1 MSLLSPVK
9 MCSINGLAQA
19 AGRNHRD
26 YLGAPGCLAR
36 KPTGSS
42 DVKMVTSIHAS
53 HPSLQPIIQPSFHS
67 PFHLFIFPLSH
78 SAIHSCSPPNYPFI
92 HSSFL
97 FLSSSFA
104 IFPFKL
110 RSFSLSIHPAIHPF
124 IHPSF
129 ILTSYCSIPTLLSF
143 HSAVPPSSHPFSFSI
158 SIYPYVLFP
167 YFHPFVYP
175 IIPCL
180 ILQVS
185 GPPVSIS
192 TFIIDVF
199 TNTSWI

>member
-19 AGRNHRD
+19 ARRNHRD

-42 DVKMVTSIHAS
+42 DVKTVTSIHAS

-110 RSFSLSIHPAIHPF
+110 RSFSIHP
-124 IHPSF
+124 PSD
-129 ILTSYCSIPTLLSF
+129 P
-143 HSAVPPSSHPFSFSI
+143 
-158 SIYPYVLFP
+158 SIYPSILYPYILLLNTYPSVLPLRCPSFLP
-167 YFHPFVYP
+167 SFF
-175 IIPCL
+175 
-180 ILQVS
+180 LQHIHLSICPLSLLPSIRLSNHSLFNPS
-185 GPPVSIS
+185 GVRPSRVNQYIHY
-192 TFIIDVF
+192 
-199 TNTSWI
+199 